1 MVGTSPTSKPTTT
14 STSTN
19 KPGRKIHNF
28 NVMDSLLRKSTEM
41 LSRPFTRRV
50 VPNVGNVDV
59 VLKLDVGAKVLHE
72 VGLIIDAEVAI
83 QSCQFFSKIVESKC

>member
-1 MVGTSPTSKPTTT
+1 M
-14 STSTN
+14 
-19 KPGRKIHNF
+19 
-28 NVMDSLLRKSTEM
+28 NVRVRADDTH
-41 LSRPFTRRV
+41 RPAILV
-50 VPNVGNVDV
+50 VGNVDV